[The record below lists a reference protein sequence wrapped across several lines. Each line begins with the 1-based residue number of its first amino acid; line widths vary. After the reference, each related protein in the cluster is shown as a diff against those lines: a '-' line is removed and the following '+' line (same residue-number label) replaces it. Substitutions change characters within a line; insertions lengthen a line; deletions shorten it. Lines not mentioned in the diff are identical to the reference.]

1 MNSSFSTNGIAPG
14 QGVRREIVF
23 AMLYQIRL
31 AKQRNSFVTFLQ
43 HGGASLEQNARQN
56 IFRHSFREMFLRIIN
71 N

>member
-31 AKQRNSFVTFLQ
+31 ANKEIPLLNSSNMAA
-43 HGGASLEQNARQN
+43 H
-56 IFRHSFREMFLRIIN
+56 H
-71 N
+71 